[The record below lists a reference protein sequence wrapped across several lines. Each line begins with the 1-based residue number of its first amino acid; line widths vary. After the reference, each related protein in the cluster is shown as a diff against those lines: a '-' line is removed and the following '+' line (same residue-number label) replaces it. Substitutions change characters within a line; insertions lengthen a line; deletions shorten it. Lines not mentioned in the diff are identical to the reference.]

1 MKTKMSDLRMI
12 HLPGFGAE
20 RYCAKGKHQPCQG
33 GKLGFCRGFRYRDA
47 QVLRLGRAG
56 AAGASAL
63 AIASSQGVFKLGA

>member
-1 MKTKMSDLRMI
+1 MA
-12 HLPGFGAE
+12 HLQGFSAE
-20 RYCAKGKHQPCQG
+20 RDYAMRLHQPCQG
-33 GKLGFCRGFRYRDA
+33 GNLGFCRGFRYRDA